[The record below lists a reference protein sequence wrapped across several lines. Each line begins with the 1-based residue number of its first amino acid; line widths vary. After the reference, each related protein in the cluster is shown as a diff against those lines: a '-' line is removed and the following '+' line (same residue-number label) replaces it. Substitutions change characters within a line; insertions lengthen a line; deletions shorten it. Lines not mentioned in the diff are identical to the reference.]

1 MGKTAAGAVWL
12 NASQVSPYDYWQYWR
27 NTEDG
32 DVVRFLKLF
41 TILPMNEIA
50 RLASLKG
57 NEINDAKKILATE
70 ATALVHGHTAADQ
83 AAETARKTFEE
94 GATSLSLPTM
104 PVSQKDLSAGIGVL
118 NAFVLAGLA
127 ASNGEVRR
135 AIGNGA
141 VAVNDA
147 RITSDKH
154 VISSKDI
161 TPDGII
167 KLSLG
172 KKQHVLLKPH

>member
-1 MGKTAAGAVWL
+1 
-12 NASQVSPYDYWQYWR
+12 
-27 NTEDG
+27 
-32 DVVRFLKLF
+32 
-41 TILPMNEIA
+41 MNEVA

-70 ATALVHGHTAADQ
+70 ATALVHGRTAADL

-94 GATSLSLPTM
+94 GATSLSLPT
-104 PVSQKDLSAGIGVL
+104 VSIPQKDLSAGIGVL

-127 ASNGEVRR
+127 ASNSEVRR

-141 VAVNDA
+141 VAINDT
-147 RITSDKH
+147 RVTSDKH
-154 VISSKDI
+154 VISGKDM